1 MPLKFF
7 LHSNE
12 LLPHSIQ
19 ISQKCFEASLKGCAY
34 NAGWVKIRLRSP
46 QSWRVLPGPQ
56 WTQRA
61 DIIGESQF
69 CIPVTEKFSF
79 EPRAKTTFW
88 LFWGPFWASRAWFSL
103 SQRLRHNFEGSQK
116 NISEIYGWSGGVI
129 CRYFSTRNSC
139 ENLNLW
145 KETPLLY
152 NLLFSFFLDVHLPKI
167 GQKSDISG
175 ALKPI
180 HHITLKAFAMALGDR
195 TKCKTC
201 FGCPHTWYLSFFYT
215 HTFWVLEILHSESA

>member
-61 DIIGESQF
+61 HIIGESQF
-69 CIPVTEKFSF
+69 FIPITEKFSF
-79 EPRAKTTFW
+79 DPNSNFSAGQRPLLSCFEALSGLPD
-88 LFWGPFWASRAWFSL
+88 SRAWFPL
-103 SQRLRHNFEGSQK
+103 SQRCRRNLWGKPQ
-116 NISEIYGWSGGVI
+116 NISERSGWSGGVI
-129 CRYFSTRNSC
+129 CRYFSTAVKIK
-139 ENLNLW
+139 LLW
-145 KETPLLY
+145 K
-152 NLLFSFFLDVHLPKI
+152 
-167 GQKSDISG
+167 
-175 ALKPI
+175 
-180 HHITLKAFAMALGDR
+180 
-195 TKCKTC
+195 
-201 FGCPHTWYLSFFYT
+201 
-215 HTFWVLEILHSESA
+215 